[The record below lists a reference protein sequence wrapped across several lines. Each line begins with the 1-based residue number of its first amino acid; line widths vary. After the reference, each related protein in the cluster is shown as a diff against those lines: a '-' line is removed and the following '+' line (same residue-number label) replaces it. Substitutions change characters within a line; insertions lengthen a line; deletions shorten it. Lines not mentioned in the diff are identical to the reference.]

1 MRRKKSLGARPS
13 TEKREDGMDMI
24 SFHQRPTTCVRVREA
39 DAGHTWVI
47 TLLEYLS
54 RAQCGPS
61 LLIRCGLRKSGN
73 EKCEKWAGKNLPDLV
88 MNAIFVAE
96 SVMFLGRVTWP
107 RVPRAP
113 IHCQLFMT
121 NVRNL
126 QLLFH
131 FFTLL
136 QYFFLSFSR
145 HDRVV
150 DKWQLFP

>member
-1 MRRKKSLGARPS
+1 MRRKSSGARPS

-61 LLIRCGLRKSGN
+61 LLIRCGMRKSGN
-73 EKCEKWAGKNLPDLV
+73 EKCEKWAGKNLLDQII
-88 MNAIFVAE
+88 NAIFVAE
-96 SVMFLGRVTWP
+96 SVKFLGWVMRP
-107 RVPRAP
+107 RVPARAP

-136 QYFFLSFSR
+136 QYFFSLSR